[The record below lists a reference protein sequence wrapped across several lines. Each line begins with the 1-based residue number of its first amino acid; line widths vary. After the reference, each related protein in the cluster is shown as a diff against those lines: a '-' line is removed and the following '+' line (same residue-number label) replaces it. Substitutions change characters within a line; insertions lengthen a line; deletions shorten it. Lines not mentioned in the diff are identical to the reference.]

1 VNYWLHW
8 NHTGTRLSTSKILLP
23 TLFKKGVDDSDRA
36 AFDNS
41 LTYLNTHLA
50 ANEFLAGTSSP
61 TIADLFI
68 VPELDQQMPC
78 CFGLVDMSRFPNIA
92 RYLESVKAAVPSYSA
107 IHAPVESVAS
117 TGRSA
122 PTEEPPKP
130 APIAICGQCGKGDNV
145 IPVIRGR
152 PGSELI
158 AKAKAGL
165 VKLGGCTEGP
175 AKGWCKDCD
184 EYILE

>member
-1 VNYWLHW
+1 MNYWLHW

-23 TLFKKGVDDSDRA
+23 TLFKKDVLESDRA
-36 AFDNS
+36 VLDYA
-41 LTYLNTHLA
+41 LTHLNNHLA
-50 ANEFLAGTSSP
+50 TNQFLAGTSNP

-68 VPELDQQMPC
+68 IPELDQQMPN
-78 CFGLVDMSRFPNIA
+78 CFGLVDMSRFPNIV
-92 RYLESVKAAVPSYSA
+92 RYVETMKNAIPSYNAVYEQVERAAAAGRASA
-107 IHAPVESVAS
+107 
-117 TGRSA
+117 
-122 PTEEPPKP
+122 EPSP
-130 APIAICGQCGKGDNV
+130 PIAVCSKCGKGDAV

-165 VKLGGCTEGP
+165 VKLGGCTEGT